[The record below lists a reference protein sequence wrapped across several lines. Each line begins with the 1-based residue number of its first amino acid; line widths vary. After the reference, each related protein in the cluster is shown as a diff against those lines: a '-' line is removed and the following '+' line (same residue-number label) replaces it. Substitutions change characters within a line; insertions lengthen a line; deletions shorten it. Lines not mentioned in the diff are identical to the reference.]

1 MWDFFSFDDNNDRK
15 EKQEIYQEGYEKGKE
30 EGLVD
35 QLISGFMN
43 VAADCTMPSTDT
55 YKTYEKGR
63 LDGNEVRN
71 KRQW

>member
-1 MWDFFSFDDNNDRK
+1 MWDFFSFDDNNDKK
-15 EKQEIYQEGYEKGKE
+15 EKQETYQEGYGKGKE
-30 EGLVD
+30 EGFVD

-43 VAADCTMPSTDT
+43 VAADCTIPSTDT
-55 YKTYEKGR
+55 YETYEKGR